1 MSKNFTAAEDQY
13 ITANYPATAKA
24 EILAAL
30 PGREWAPIQF
40 RAQRLKVARTE
51 TGKVLDQQIW
61 TPARMAI
68 LREFFPLGGADQ
80 VQAEMI
86 LAGLQWPAIDLGL
99 IRSCAYRNGLKLIR
113 EALNQQH
120 YQREYG
126 RMRRQKAAAARG
138 LKPAVVRAPTPA
150 RALVIKP
157 RPRPIGESAN
167 TPVLNQRAALKRM
180 TKEQC
185 RAAVSITA
193 DEVKKLSPLHPG
205 RQAYTRDAAAG
216 WSAWLAG
223 SVR

>member
-30 PGREWAPIQF
+30 PGREWMPIQF
-40 RAQRLKVARTE
+40 RAQRLKVRRAE
-51 TGKVLDQQIW
+51 TGKALDQQIW

-80 VQAEMI
+80 VLAEMI
-86 LAGLQWPAIDLGL
+86 LAGLQWPAITLS
-99 IRSCAYRNGLKLIR
+99 IIQSCAYRNGLKQIR

-138 LKPAVVRAPTPA
+138 VKPAVVRAVKPA
-150 RALVIKP
+150 RVLPIKP
-157 RPRPIGESAN
+157 AGGNWDSMH

-185 RAAVSITA
+185 RQSVSITA
-193 DEVKKLSPLHPG
+193 EAVKKMDPKHPG
-205 RQAYTRDAAAG
+205 RQAYTINGAAG
-216 WSAWLAG
+216 YSAWLAG
-223 SVR
+223 SVS